1 MPDLSVKSID
11 ASHLAHV
18 YPLIRSATR
27 VSLERW
33 TEFGQDLL
41 EAGGGILAVTAPDGC
56 VHGVAAYR
64 PRRDLRHEQS
74 LDVEVIVDFDLS
86 GDDRIREAL
95 CSELE
100 RIAAERGCNAVNFTV
115 SGRSAEPASRARA
128 GLERMGLK
136 LETAGFVREVPGE
149 AR

>member
-11 ASHLAHV
+11 TSGLAHV

-27 VSLERW
+27 VSLKRW
-33 TEFGQDLL
+33 TEFGEDLL
-41 EAGGGILAVTAPDGC
+41 GAGGGILAVTAPDGC
-56 VHGVAAYR
+56 IHGVAAYR

-74 LDVEVIVDFDLS
+74 LDVEVIVAFDLS
-86 GDDRIREAL
+86 GDDHIRESL
-95 CSELE
+95 CGELE
-100 RIAAERGCNAVNFTV
+100 RIAAERGCQAVNFTV